1 MQTIYHALA
10 ALNDLYYDV
19 SFEKYQEARQDLEEQ
34 VKRELPGF
42 TIDHAQILRERF
54 TSGLLSQFRPLR
66 HSAICQDKEQNEDRS
81 DHAIH
86 RPYGESRYNKDDQ
99 QNLE

>member
-19 SFEKYQEARQDLEEQ
+19 SFEEYQEARQDLEEQ

-42 TIDHAQILRERF
+42 TVA
-54 TSGLLSQFRPLR
+54 
-66 HSAICQDKEQNEDRS
+66 
-81 DHAIH
+81 HAIEIGIVGAEDAQYH
-86 RPYGESRYNKDDQ
+86 HGAVAHVLLPQPKSSIQ
-99 QNLE
+99 

>member
-19 SFEKYQEARQDLEEQ
+19 SFEEYHEARQDLEEQ

-42 TIDHAQILRERF
+42 TVAHAVEIGTAGAVSPTRYWNGMLISAGRCDQC
-54 TSGLLSQFRPLR
+54 LR
-66 HSAICQDKEQNEDRS
+66 HWRF
-81 DHAIH
+81 
-86 RPYGESRYNKDDQ
+86 
-99 QNLE
+99 